1 MKTPRFL
8 AVFLCSAGV
17 LLAAALL
24 KAILVNGL
32 HTLPPAK
39 ILIFASASFGLV
51 AAAIDWALLREIVP
65 IRRVSGKR
73 PVSEDDPS
81 APPRIESA
89 ESLIRFM
96 SHVADE
102 NAPSAQAE
110 TSLPD
115 GAIIDR
121 ARKNPIVFKEI
132 FPPAATSLSF
142 YGGIPIAPA
151 GFSWPRREQ
160 AGQSAALIRNA
171 MGLRGTRQTRCNGPA
186 SECWCALLLLRSRL
200 G

>member
-8 AVFLCSAGV
+8 TVFLCSAGV

-24 KAILVNGL
+24 KAFLVSGL

-39 ILIFASASFGLV
+39 ILIFASASFALV
-51 AAAIDWALLREIVP
+51 AAAIDWALLRDIVP
-65 IRRVSGKR
+65 FRRVSGNR
-73 PVSEDDPS
+73 PVSEDDPA

-102 NAPSAQAE
+102 NAPSAQAD
-110 TSLPD
+110 TSLAD

-121 ARKNPIVFKEI
+121 ARRNPIVFREM

-151 GFSWPRREQ
+151 GFSWPRARNKRK
-160 AGQSAALIRNA
+160 GAALIRNA
-171 MGLRGTRQTRCNGPA
+171 MGLRGTREERCDGPA
-186 SECWCALLLLRSRL
+186 SE
-200 G
+200 

>member
-73 PVSEDDPS
+73 QFPKT
-81 APPRIESA
+81 I
-89 ESLIRFM
+89 L
-96 SHVADE
+96 
-102 NAPSAQAE
+102 
-110 TSLPD
+110 LPLL
-115 GAIIDR
+115 ALR
-121 ARKNPIVFKEI
+121 ARKV
-132 FPPAATSLSF
+132 
-142 YGGIPIAPA
+142 
-151 GFSWPRREQ
+151 
-160 AGQSAALIRNA
+160 
-171 MGLRGTRQTRCNGPA
+171 
-186 SECWCALLLLRSRL
+186 
-200 G
+200 